1 MFTWICPKCGSEVP
15 PSESDCPTCRA
26 EPRRYR
32 SPHLWQLKPRLHH
45 NLPAAVPTAPPTSP
59 PVSNTDHRRIASPDP
74 PPYATAPEYHPTVPQ
89 RRPLSPALV
98 AAATAAGI
106 CALLAV
112 LYLFVLPRRPPADAT
127 SLESPSRTP
136 ASLRPG
142 HAHPLAKYV
151 EIAGL
156 RVMEDNRGQVKIG
169 YIVVNHSPADLP
181 DLRARITLSAAG
193 KPVFEF
199 PTTIPSIGPYE
210 SKDLTATVKTNLRPY
225 ELPDWQALKPR
236 RSSSSLNSRAGT
248 PGVYWIDFRSCTRPF
263 HDRRCRANTGS
274 PNVSSL
280 LNRTAPQPGAR
291 MTQ

>member
-1 MFTWICPKCGSEVP
+1 
-15 PSESDCPTCRA
+15 
-26 EPRRYR
+26 
-32 SPHLWQLKPRLHH
+32 
-45 NLPAAVPTAPPTSP
+45 
-59 PVSNTDHRRIASPDP
+59 
-74 PPYATAPEYHPTVPQ
+74 
-89 RRPLSPALV
+89 V

-112 LYLFVLPRRPPADAT
+112 LYLFVLPRKTPADAT

-136 ASLRPG
+136 ASPTA

-181 DLRARITLSAAG
+181 GLRAQITLSAAG

-225 ELPDWQALKPR
+225 ELPDWQALKPTFVIK
-236 RSSSSLNSRAGT
+236 SE
-248 PGVYWIDFRSCTRPF
+248 
-263 HDRRCRANTGS
+263 
-274 PNVSSL
+274 
-280 LNRTAPQPGAR
+280 Q
-291 MTQ
+291 